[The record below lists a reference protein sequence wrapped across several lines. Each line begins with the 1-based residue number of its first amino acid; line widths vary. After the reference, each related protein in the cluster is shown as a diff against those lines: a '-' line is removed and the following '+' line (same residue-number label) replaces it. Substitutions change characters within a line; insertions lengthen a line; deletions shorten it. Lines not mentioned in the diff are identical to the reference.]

1 MKPKKVLFQKKSSVI
16 FNLNHLPSPLYASE
30 PLPIKS
36 AKASDLRKLAKD
48 YIPGMYVNIPT
59 ADHDE

>member
-1 MKPKKVLFQKKSSVI
+1 M
-16 FNLNHLPSPLYASE
+16 PSPLYASE

-48 YIPGMYVNIPT
+48 YIPGTAKRMYMNIPT
-59 ADHDE
+59 VDHDE